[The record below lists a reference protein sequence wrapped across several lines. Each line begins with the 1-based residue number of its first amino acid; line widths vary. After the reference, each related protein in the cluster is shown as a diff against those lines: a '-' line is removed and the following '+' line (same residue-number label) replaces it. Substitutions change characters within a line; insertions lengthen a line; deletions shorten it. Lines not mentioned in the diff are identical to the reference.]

1 MDNHHDVHNK
11 LSIWYHLFTH
21 IINSKSSSSYKYA
34 KMSTSGNMNL
44 STYFYT
50 NPQLSFDNCDHLL
63 QTKQWLVFGQYS
75 QSNCKL
81 KSTFNF
87 NFTYYHSLVMVITN
101 YLYRVMMKIIIP
113 KEINMSKSLRLSGLM
128 PYFTNAQI
136 PKLRKIEH
144 TLQMHSVITKNTM
157 NQLFSPNVLLYGSK

>member
-11 LSIWYHLFTH
+11 LSIRYHLFTH

-101 YLYRVMMKIIIP
+101 YLYMASRTLTFSVLIIP
-113 KEINMSKSLRLSGLM
+113 SWFDLILW
-128 PYFTNAQI
+128 YFAFTIYNEL
-136 PKLRKIEH
+136 PRPWWH
-144 TLQMHSVITKNTM
+144 H
-157 NQLFSPNVLLYGSK
+157 